1 VHFPLA
7 GVHFSEDPGLQHQ
20 LHVLV
25 PAVLST
31 IQEHSKSKDFTSP
44 IDKGT
49 LAVARTLIRLAY
61 ERTRARLAL
70 NSSILGLSDSQGL
83 DGPYASEARD
93 EPSSDDNEPGQRDEP
108 VSDGGPERSEAKG
121 GGPGSSGA
129 GRRQVFMSSNCCDL
143 MEEAMIEQRTTRALL
158 EALQLPRMHE
168 SLGLSS
174 APTALHTLTV
184 SSYADSFHFM
194 VPDGNGGWD
203 PSPLKAFS

>member
-1 VHFPLA
+1 MHFPFA

-31 IQEHSKSKDFTSP
+31 IQEHSNSKDFTSP

-61 ERTRARLAL
+61 ERTSARLAL
-70 NSSILGLSDSQGL
+70 NASILGLSDSQGL
-83 DGPYASEARD
+83 DGPDASEARD

-108 VSDGGPERSEAKG
+108 V
-121 GGPGSSGA
+121 
-129 GRRQVFMSSNCCDL
+129 RRQVFMSSNCCDL
-143 MEEAMIEQRTTRALL
+143 MDEAIIEQRTTRALL

-174 APTALHTLTV
+174 APTALHALTV